1 MVSRSR
7 SGSDPSRAMGNSNAV
22 RRQEIHGSSGGTT
35 ATTST
40 SPDGS
45 GQYFGEDSNF
55 VNRSLNAYS
64 IVPTTVPPYALDYQ
78 FSKMQSKMDSN
89 TDGRVANRAANKNY
103 SDEQGYA
110 FKDPFLVGND
120 GKWGK
125 FASNI
130 GSNVAYTKQR
140 KRSIGGESSEELSI
154 GMQDS
159 QETSSTD
166 FEREKA
172 RQAILTDLNTEWGG
186 GKRLQ
191 ELFGT
196 PIMGTFEFKNNED
209 RQQWVD
215 YVTRLKKYYYGGIPP
230 GSDLENRPGLLG
242 ESGSSG
248 KSSQGEIDWIEQLH
262 TDMERFRQ
270 LKKRKMQQWRPKLT
284 SLLLDSQYL
293 PLVLRMCIGIFSAI
307 ALGLAIRV
315 YQNSHTRIEKLNT
328 NVGQK
333 PSTIMAICVN
343 TIAIV
348 YIIYIAQDEF
358 MGRPLGLRDPL
369 SKLRLILLDLLFIIF
384 SSANLALAFNT
395 LFDKTWV
402 CRRDGGPT
410 TTDGERVTLSYIC
423 RKQRAL
429 SSFLFVMVV
438 LWVMTF
444 TISLVRVVEKV
455 SSVSPR

>member
-1 MVSRSR
+1 MAARSR
-7 SGSDPSRAMGNSNAV
+7 GGSDPSRSMGNRNVV
-22 RRQEIHGSSGGTT
+22 RQQEIHGSSGATT
-35 ATTST
+35 ATNT

-45 GQYFGEDSNF
+45 GQYFGTDPNI
-55 VNRSLNAYS
+55 VNRNLNAYS

-78 FSKMQSKMDSN
+78 FNKLKSTTGPVKAAASADAP
-89 TDGRVANRAANKNY
+89 ANANL
-103 SDEQGYA
+103 SEEQRYA

-130 GSNVAYTKQR
+130 GSNVAYAKQR
-140 KRSIGGESSEELSI
+140 KRSVGSESPGEILTGI
-154 GMQDS
+154 RDS
-159 QETSSTD
+159 QETDVTD
-166 FEREKA
+166 LEREKA
-172 RQAILTDLNTEWGG
+172 KQAILTDLNTEWGG
-186 GKRLQ
+186 GRRLQ
-191 ELFGT
+191 ELFDT
-196 PIMGTFEFKNNED
+196 PIMGSFEFKNNED

-215 YVTRLKKYYYGGIPP
+215 YVTRLKQYYYGGVPP
-230 GSDLENRPGLLG
+230 GVDLESMPGPPG
-242 ESGSSG
+242 ETGASG
-248 KSSQGEIDWIEQLH
+248 KSPQGESDWIEQLH
-262 TDMERFRQ
+262 SDMERFRQ

-284 SLLLDSQYL
+284 RLLLDSQYL
-293 PLVLRMCIGIFSAI
+293 PLVLRMCIGMFSAI
-307 ALGLAIRV
+307 ALGLAVRV
-315 YQNSHTRIEKLNT
+315 YQNSHTQVEKLGR
-328 NVGQK
+328 NVGQQ

-358 MGRPLGLRDPL
+358 TGRPLGLRDPL

-395 LFDKTWV
+395 LFDKRWV
-402 CRRDGGPT
+402 CRRGGGPT
-410 TTDGERVTLSYIC
+410 AKDGEDVTISYIC

-438 LWVMTF
+438 LWVITF

-455 SSVSPR
+455 SSASPR